1 MKKLLAILVLGLLLV
16 SCSQS
21 DARYI
26 ENCANSL
33 TKDKWKERE
42 EFSKKE
48 VKRFKKD
55 IADLKTRD
63 WRTEAERKKRIKLWT
78 EIMKGYEKQ
87 AKIYKNIKNK
97 DLKYKLN
104 NHSYFF
110 SQNFK
115 KCENEFQKNPIT
127 FRNTWK

>member
-1 MKKLLAILVLGLLLV
+1 MKKLFLSILVLGLFL
-16 SCSQS
+16 SNCSQS

-33 TKDKWKERE
+33 TNDKWKETE

-55 IADLKTRD
+55 IAALKTSD
-63 WRTEAERKKRIKLWT
+63 WRTEAERKKLIKGWT

-87 AKIYKNIKNK
+87 AKLYQNIKNK

-104 NHSYFF
+104 NHSYF

-115 KCENEFQKNPIT
+115 KCENKFQKNPIT
-127 FRNTWK
+127 FKNTWK

>member
-1 MKKLLAILVLGLLLV
+1 MKKLLAIVVLGLLLV

-63 WRTEAERKKRIKLWT
+63 WRTEAERKKR
-78 EIMKGYEKQ
+78 
-87 AKIYKNIKNK
+87 
-97 DLKYKLN
+97 
-104 NHSYFF
+104 
-110 SQNFK
+110 
-115 KCENEFQKNPIT
+115 
-127 FRNTWK
+127 R